1 MSSGR
6 PGRERLDHVLV
17 ERGMAESRQ
26 KAQALIRTGRVR
38 VDGTLV
44 EQPAFACP
52 AAAQIEVQAGLPF
65 VSRGG
70 EKLAGALALFPV
82 VLTER
87 VCLDAGISTGGFTDC
102 LLQRGASR
110 VYGVDVGYGQV
121 AWKLRIDPR
130 VVLKERTNIRYLTP
144 DQLYSEGDPRA
155 DLATV
160 DVSFISVRLLLPV
173 LAQLLAP
180 PRDILILV
188 KPQFEAGRGRVGK
201 HGVVRD
207 PGIHREVITAVW
219 QSAQLLNWQ
228 FRGLTGSPLTGPA
241 GNHEYWLWLA
251 DTGAPELS
259 EEQIAQSVR
268 DTLGELL

>member
-1 MSSGR
+1 MSSR
-6 PGRERLDHVLV
+6 HPGRARLDHILV
-17 ERGMAESRQ
+17 ERGLAESRQ

-52 AAAQIEVQAGLPF
+52 SAAHIEVQAGLPF

-70 EKLAGALALFPV
+70 EKLAGALAIFA
-82 VLTER
+82 VLLSER

-102 LLQRGASR
+102 LLQAGASR

-130 VVLKERTNIRYLTP
+130 VVLRERTNIRYLTP
-144 DQLYSEGDPRA
+144 EQLYSEGDPRA

-173 LAQLLAP
+173 LARLLVP
-180 PRDILILV
+180 PRELLILV

-201 HGVVRD
+201 NGVVRD
-207 PGIHREVITAVW
+207 PAIHREVITAIW
-219 QSAQLLNWQ
+219 QAAHPLNWR

-251 DTGAPELS
+251 DTGAAELS
-259 EEQIAQSVR
+259 REQIAQAVQ
-268 DTLGELL
+268 DTLGGLL